1 MKQQSYIPALAY
13 RSLTG
18 LYDPL
23 VRITTRERR
32 FKAALL
38 QQARLRAGQQVL
50 DLACG
55 TATLTIAA
63 KRMQPLADITGA
75 DGDPDILA
83 RARVKAAKAEAELKF
98 DESLSQHLPYGKLF
112 FSASN

>member
-13 RSLTG
+13 RSLTR

-38 QQARLRAGQQVL
+38 KQAQLRSGHQVL

-55 TATLTIAA
+55 AATLTIAG
-63 KRMQPLADITGA
+63 KRLQPQADITGV
-75 DGDPDILA
+75 DGDLDILT
-83 RARVKAAKAEAELKF
+83 RARLKAANADA
-98 DESLSQHLPYGKLF
+98 
-112 FSASN
+112 AIAV